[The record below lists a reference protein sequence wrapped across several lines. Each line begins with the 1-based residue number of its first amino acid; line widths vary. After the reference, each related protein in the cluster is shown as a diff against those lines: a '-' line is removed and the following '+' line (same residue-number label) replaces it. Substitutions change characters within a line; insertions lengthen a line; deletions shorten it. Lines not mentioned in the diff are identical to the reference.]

1 MLQFIHAHLLTPS
14 GWADNASVLVKDGK
28 IYDISN
34 GDVIIKDAKVID
46 ASGLHLVPGGID
58 MHCHG
63 AGGYDFLD
71 CTEQAFRTIIN
82 IHMQHGTTSILPTL
96 ASCPMSKIS
105 EAAKICSKMMQDPRS
120 PIVGLHL
127 EGPYFNPSMAGGQQ
141 TEYMC
146 APNPDAYEPLIKQYP
161 CIRRWDASP
170 EIDGV
175 YQFGQF
181 LRNNKVIAG
190 IAHTSCGYLETV
202 AASESGFS
210 HVTHFYNAMQG
221 FHKQGEYKTEG
232 LVESAYLMDD
242 LSVEVIADGI
252 HVPPTLLKLVHKLK
266 GVEKTCLVTDALRF
280 AECTIDNVD
289 ENKYIVEDGV
299 CKLADR
305 SALAGSVATMDKLI
319 KTCVK
324 KAGIPLEDAIRMA
337 SETPARILGILE
349 KKGQI
354 DIGKDADLVL
364 INDDIEIKGVWS
376 MGRQIT
382 RVSIYNTN

>member
-1 MLQFIHAHLLTPS
+1 MLQFVHAHLLTPS
-14 GWADNASVLVKDGK
+14 GWIDNASVLVKDGK

-34 GDVIIKDAKVID
+34 GDVIYKEAQVID
-46 ASGLHLVPGGID
+46 ACGLHLVPGGID

-82 IHMQHGTTSILPTL
+82 IHLQHGTTSILPTL
-96 ASCPMSKIS
+96 ASCPMSRIS
-105 EAAKICSKMMQDPRS
+105 EAAEICSKMMQDPWS

-127 EGPYFNPSMAGGQQ
+127 EGPFFNPSMAGGQQ
-141 TEYMC
+141 SEYMC
-146 APNPDAYEPLIKQYP
+146 VPDPDVYEPLIKRYP

-175 YQFGQF
+175 SQFGQF

-190 IAHTSCGYLETV
+190 IAHTSCGYSETV
-202 AASESGFS
+202 AACDSGFS
-210 HVTHFYNAMQG
+210 HVTHFYNAMLG
-221 FHKQGEYKTEG
+221 FHKQGEYKIEG
-232 LVESAYLMDD
+232 LVESTYLIDD
-242 LSVEVIADGI
+242 LTVEVIADGI
-252 HVPPTLLKLVHKLK
+252 HVPTTLLRLVHKLK

-280 AECTIDNVD
+280 AECTVDNIDDN
-289 ENKYIVEDGV
+289 NYIVEDDV

-349 KKGQI
+349 NKGQI
-354 DIGKDADLVL
+354 DIGKDADFLL

-382 RVSIYNTN
+382 RLGV